1 MKACDALHYLKDN
14 FQQSDC
20 YNLDIEKKIA
30 SVYDMIL
37 PQLEDFALN
46 DEFENNDKLLKLKE
60 LLTSILEPNPEKK
73 VNTCNYFWWF
83 F

>member
-1 MKACDALHYLKDN
+1 MKASDALDYLKDN
-14 FQQSDC
+14 FQQSYC

-73 VNTCNYFWWF
+73 R
-83 F
+83 